1 MEADQ
6 LLDGS
11 TDWRTAYLKLVD
23 QRESEEH
30 SRAETESMLCR
41 AIVRITL
48 AVDGLDPNLDPCFKQ
63 LRSAVK
69 KGVTP
74 ALRQQINGLSDSLLR
89 AQDQEKAPSPQKD
102 PEVILHRLL
111 GRPRLSGKAG
121 RKYDQLKSR
130 IFADPGSVSDEDI
143 DSLVGLLTSTP
154 DRRPGLLGR
163 LFARGENEA
172 RADEGETISGQP
184 NGMLLALLERL
195 SWPGQLSER
204 VIALRDRLLDRPRDG
219 EWVDVIEELVAGISE
234 TLGDAQAKI
243 RDTEGFLSQLTE
255 RLGEID
261 SHVQG
266 VQGDQK
272 AALDSGRQLNASVSE
287 EVSGIGE
294 SMRAASD
301 LKQLQGVIHKR
312 LDAIQS
318 HVQMHLKGE
327 EARFEKAQQGAKETW
342 ERLRTLE
349 AESENLR
356 RKIADLHRK
365 ALRDT
370 VTHLPNRMA
379 CEDRMKQEFAR
390 WKRFQDPL
398 TLMVWDIDN
407 FKGIN
412 DRYGHQAG
420 DKALRAVAKTLKK
433 RLRETDFIG
442 RYGGEEFVVLLP
454 GAPQPD
460 ALRIANEMRMAIET
474 AGFHAGSKPVAMTIS
489 CGISEFHDGD
499 SAESVFDRA
508 DKALYAAKKD
518 GKNRCE
524 VA

>member
-1 MEADQ
+1 
-6 LLDGS
+6 
-11 TDWRTAYLKLVD
+11 
-23 QRESEEH
+23 
-30 SRAETESMLCR
+30 
-41 AIVRITL
+41 
-48 AVDGLDPNLDPCFKQ
+48 
-63 LRSAVK
+63 
-69 KGVTP
+69 
-74 ALRQQINGLSDSLLR
+74 
-89 AQDQEKAPSPQKD
+89 
-102 PEVILHRLL
+102 
-111 GRPRLSGKAG
+111 
-121 RKYDQLKSR
+121 
-130 IFADPGSVSDEDI
+130 
-143 DSLVGLLTSTP
+143 LTSTSEEQGTV
-154 DRRPGLLGR
+154 DHRPGLFGR
-163 LFARGENEA
+163 LFARGGNKA
-172 RADEGETISGQP
+172 RADEGEP

-195 SWPGQLSER
+195 NWPGQLSER
-204 VIALRDRLLDRPRDG
+204 VIALRDRLLDQPRNG
-219 EWVDVIEELVAGISE
+219 EWVEVIEELVAGISE

-266 VQGDQK
+266 AQGDQK
-272 AALDSGRQLNASVSE
+272 AALDSGRQLTESVSE

-301 LKQLQGVIHKR
+301 LKQLQGLIHKR

-318 HVQMHLKGE
+318 HVQMHLEGE
-327 EARFEKAQQGAKETW
+327 EARFEKAQQGAMETW

-349 AESENLR
+349 AESGNLR
-356 RKIADLHRK
+356 RRIADLHRK

-412 DRYGHQAG
+412 DHYGHQAG

-460 ALRIANEMRMAIET
+460 ALRIANEMRIAIET

-489 CGISEFHDGD
+489 CGISEFRDGD
-499 SAESVFDRA
+499 SAESVFERA
-508 DKALYAAKKD
+508 DKALYAAKSG

-524 VA
+524 CA

>member
-30 SRAETESMLCR
+30 SRAETEGMLCR

-48 AVDGLDPNLDPCFKQ
+48 AVDGLDPTLDPYFKQ
-63 LRSAVK
+63 LRTAVK
-69 KGVTP
+69 KGVQP
-74 ALRQQINGLSDSLLR
+74 SLRQQINELSDSLLR
-89 AQDQEKAPSPQKD
+89 AQDQEKAPSPHKD

-121 RKYDQLKSR
+121 REYAQLKSR
-130 IFADPGSVSDEDI
+130 IFSDPGSVSDGDI

-154 DRRPGLLGR
+154 ERRPGLLGR

-172 RADEGETISGQP
+172 RADEGEAKSGQP

-195 SWPGQLSER
+195 NWPGQLSER

-243 RDTEGFLSQLTE
+243 RDTAGFLSQLTE

-266 VQGDQK
+266 VQGDQQ
-272 AALDSGRQLNASVSE
+272 AALDSGRQLNESVSE

-301 LKQLQGVIHKR
+301 LKQLQGLIHKR

-342 ERLRTLE
+342 ARLRTLE

-390 WKRFQDPL
+390 WKRFQDAL

-454 GAPQPD
+454 GAGQPD

-499 SAESVFDRA
+499 SLESAFERA
-508 DKALYAAKKD
+508 DKALYAAKSG

-524 VA
+524 CA